1 MAEYLI
7 QDTTL
12 TSIANQ
18 IRTLFE
24 TTDGID
30 PADMA
35 DVISSANSEVNT
47 QYNYIEQIKA
57 ALISKL
63 AKNATIGTI
72 TASLS
77 SRNRTISF
85 QNVSQQPTM
94 FFIIPRASSMTLS
107 SSSQYI
113 TGVLYDGSTLSGV
126 YSNTT
131 TATVFTSGLNYS
143 YNGTTLSVTATTP
156 YFYNG
161 QYQLVYI
168 IQPTAYA
175 KDIIQTVSTRVG
187 ISNTRTITFS
197 GLTSDPRAFIIMP
210 TINTT
215 LNSNTQYN
223 TNIVYNGSELS
234 QIYSNTRTATRATN
248 YISKSYNNG
257 TLTITLSNTPYFQA
271 NNTYKLVAITTF

>member
-12 TSIANQ
+12 TSIAKQ

-24 TTDGID
+24 TTDRID

-35 DVISSANSEVNT
+35 DVISSANREVNT

-63 AKNATIGTI
+63 AKNATIGTA
-72 TASLS
+72 TASLG

-85 QNVSQQPTM
+85 QNVTQQPTM
-94 FFIIPRASSMTLS
+94 FFIIPSASITLS
-107 SSSQYI
+107 SNYQYI
-113 TGVLYDGSTLSGV
+113 TGVLYNGSTLSGV
-126 YSNTT
+126 YSNKT
-131 TATVFTSGLNYS
+131 TATVFTSGLSSS
-143 YNGTTLSVTATTP
+143 YRGTTLSVTATTP
-156 YFYNG
+156 YFTG

-175 KDIIQTVSTRVG
+175 KDTIQTVSTTVG
-187 ISNTRTITFS
+187 TSNTRTITFA
-197 GLTSDPRAFIIMP
+197 GLSSDPRAFIIMP
-210 TINTT
+210 TVNTT
-215 LNSNTQYN
+215 LNKNSQYSH
-223 TNIVYNGSELS
+223 NIVYNGSELS
-234 QIYSNTRTATRATN
+234 QVYSNTSAATRQTR

-257 TLTITLSNTPYFQA
+257 TLTITLSTTPYFYA
-271 NNTYKLVAITTF
+271 NNTYKLVAVTTP